1 MKNFEHIAYLSN
13 GAEIVRM
20 SIADYIDGTEMPEI
34 QVVRGADM
42 WASDKSLAFAADLA
56 TGKYTPAPTIC
67 KATVQDDDGD
77 DKDILLVVDGQQRRE
92 ALRRAVSAGKIDSDT
107 MMDVIIVSADDAD
120 DTFRRLNIGV
130 TVAKSIVGSCDYDD
144 DARRNI
150 NVLCAHPL
158 FAAMGYSAY
167 SRQNGIV
174 SAVVQGAVA
183 IVAQYTDKDGNNVPV
198 WDSPSSNYTDAHK
211 ALAAHVADI
220 PADEWERITAM
231 FDGMADAL
239 APYAA
244 HIQKY
249 GKTKKETSAAR
260 KLFSD
265 LRKKNL
271 FFSAVDAIG
280 NGGMNPADVFAAL
293 TLTDTLRKYQDTAY
307 KYTVN
312 VGGTKQTLSARWTVG
327 GGSSGSNADFNQRK
341 IILSAV
347 VAGLTDA
354 DRKMALTVQG
364 GAVDG
369 RPVKADA
376 AAALMEEV
384 G

>member
-1 MKNFEHIAYLSN
+1 MKNFEHIAYLTN

-20 SIADYIDGTEMPEI
+20 SVSDYIDGTSMPEI

-42 WASDKSLAFAADLA
+42 WAADKSLAFAADLA
-56 TGKYTPAPTIC
+56 AGKYTPAPTIC
-67 KATVQDDDGD
+67 KAVVQDDDGN

-92 ALRRAVSAGKIDSDT
+92 ALRRAVSAEKLDPDT

-130 TVAKSIVGSCDYDD
+130 TVAKSIVGSCDYND

-183 IVAQYTDKDGNNVPV
+183 IVAQYTDKDGNLTPV
-198 WDSPSSNYTDAHK
+198 WDAPSSNYTDAHK
-211 ALAAHVADI
+211 ALTAHVADI
-220 PADEWERITAM
+220 PAGEWGRIAAM
-231 FDGMADAL
+231 FDGMVDAL
-239 APYAA
+239 KPYAA

-249 GKTKKETSAAR
+249 GKTKKETSASR

-271 FFSAVDAIG
+271 FFTAVDAIG
-280 NGGMNPADVFAAL
+280 NGLMTAGDVFAAL
-293 TLTDTLRKYQDTAY
+293 TMTDTLNKYKDVPYT
-307 KYTVN
+307 YTVN
-312 VGGTKQTLSARWTVG
+312 VAGNKTKLSARWTVG
-327 GGSSGSNADFNQRK
+327 GGSSGSNADFGQRK

-364 GAVDG
+364 GTVDG
-369 RPVKADA
+369 RPIKADA
-376 AAALMEEV
+376 TNALMEEV

>member
-20 SIADYIDGTEMPEI
+20 SVADYIDGTSMPEI

-42 WASDKSLAFAADLA
+42 WPADKSLAFAADLA
-56 TGKYTPAPTIC
+56 AGKYTPAPTIC
-67 KATVQDDDGD
+67 KAVVQDDDGN

-92 ALRRAVSAGKIDSDT
+92 ALRRAVAAGKLDSET
-107 MMDVIIVSADDAD
+107 MLDVIIVSADDAD

-144 DARRNI
+144 DARKHINI
-150 NVLCAHPL
+150 LCAHPL

-183 IVAQYTDKDGNNVPV
+183 IVAQYVDKDGLLSPV

-211 ALAAHVADI
+211 ALTAHVADI
-220 PADEWERITAM
+220 PEGEWERIAAM
-231 FDGMADAL
+231 FNGMADAL
-239 APYAA
+239 KPYAA

-271 FFSAVDAIG
+271 FFTAVDAIG
-280 NGGMNPADVFAAL
+280 NGGMTAADVFAAL
-293 TLTDTLRKYQDTAY
+293 TLTDTLNKYKDTPY
-307 KYTVN
+307 TYTVN
-312 VGGTKQTLSARWTVG
+312 VAGNKTKLSARWTVG
-327 GGSSGSNADFNQRK
+327 GGSSGSNADFGQRK

-376 AAALMEEV
+376 TNALMEEV

>member
-1 MKNFEHIAYLSN
+1 MKNFEHVAYLSN

-42 WASDKSLAFAADLA
+42 WAADKSLAFAADLA
-56 TGKYTPAPTIC
+56 AGKYTPAPTIC

-92 ALRRAVSAGKIDSDT
+92 ALRRAVAAGKIDPDT

-183 IVAQYTDKDGNNVPV
+183 IVAQYTDKDGNMSPV

-211 ALAAHVADI
+211 ALTSHVADI
-220 PADEWERITAM
+220 PADEWDRIKAM

-244 HIQKY
+244 HIAKY
-249 GKTKKETSAAR
+249 GKTKKETAAAR

-280 NGGMNPADVFAAL
+280 NGDMSPADVFAAL
-293 TLTDTLRKYQDTAY
+293 TLTDTLRKYQDTPY

-312 VGGTKQTLSARWTVG
+312 VGGTKQALSARWTVG
-327 GGSSGSNADFNQRK
+327 GGSSGSNADFSQRK
-341 IILSAV
+341 IILAAIVS
-347 VAGLTDA
+347 GLTDA

-376 AAALMEEV
+376 TNALMEEV

>member
-20 SIADYIDGTEMPEI
+20 SVSDYIDGTSMPEI

-42 WASDKSLAFAADLA
+42 WAFDKSMAFASDLA
-56 TGKYTPAPTIC
+56 AGKYTPAPTIC
-67 KATVQDDDGD
+67 KATVQDDDGN

-92 ALRRAVSAGKIDSDT
+92 ALRRAVAAEKLDPNT
-107 MMDVIIVSADDAD
+107 MLDVVIVSADDAD

-144 DARRNI
+144 DARKHINI
-150 NVLCAHPL
+150 LCAHPL

-183 IVAQYTDKDGNNVPV
+183 IVAQYVDKDGLLSPV
-198 WDSPSSNYTDAHK
+198 WDSPSSNYTDAHR
-211 ALAAHVADI
+211 ALTAHVANI
-220 PADEWERITAM
+220 SAAEWERIAAM

-239 APYAA
+239 KPYAA

-249 GKTKKETSAAR
+249 GKTKKETAAAR

-271 FFSAVDAIG
+271 FFTAVDAIG
-280 NGGMNPADVFAAL
+280 NGGMTAADVFAAL
-293 TLTDTLRKYQDTAY
+293 TMTDTLNKYKDTPY
-307 KYTVN
+307 TYTVN
-312 VGGTKQTLSARWTVG
+312 VAGNKTKLSARWTVG
-327 GGSSGSNADFNQRK
+327 GGSSGSNADFGQRK

-376 AAALMEEV
+376 AAAVLEEV

>member
-20 SIADYIDGTEMPEI
+20 TVADYIDGTSMPEI

-42 WASDKSLAFAADLA
+42 WAFDKSMAFASDLA
-56 TGKYTPAPTIC
+56 AGKYTPAPTIC
-67 KATVQDDDGD
+67 KATVQDDDGN

-92 ALRRAVSAGKIDSDT
+92 ALRRAVAAEKLDPNT
-107 MMDVIIVSADDAD
+107 MLDVVIVSADDAD

-144 DARRNI
+144 DARKHI

-158 FAAMGYSAY
+158 FAALGYSAY

-183 IVAQYTDKDGNNVPV
+183 IVAQYVDKDGKLAPV

-211 ALAAHVADI
+211 ALTSHVADI
-220 PADEWERITAM
+220 SVAEWGRIAAM
-231 FDGMADAL
+231 FDGMLDAL
-239 APYAA
+239 KPYAA
-244 HIQKY
+244 HIAKY
-249 GKTKKETSAAR
+249 GKTKKETAAAR

-265 LRKKNL
+265 MRKKNL
-271 FFSAVDAIG
+271 FFTAVDAIG
-280 NGGMNPADVFAAL
+280 NGRMTAADVFAAL
-293 TLTDTLRKYQDTAY
+293 TMTNTLDNYKDTPYT
-307 KYTVN
+307 YTVN
-312 VGGTKQTLSARWTVG
+312 VAGNKTKLSARWTVG
-327 GGSSGSNADFNQRK
+327 GGSSGSNADFGQRK

-354 DRKMALTVQG
+354 DRKMALKVPG
-364 GAVDG
+364 GAADG

-376 AAALMEEV
+376 AAAVLEEV

>member
-20 SIADYIDGTEMPEI
+20 TVADYIDGTSMPEI

-42 WASDKSLAFAADLA
+42 WAFDKSMAFASDLA
-56 TGKYTPAPTIC
+56 AGKYTPAPTIC
-67 KATVQDDDGD
+67 KATVQDDDGN
-77 DKDILLVVDGQQRRE
+77 DKDILRVVDGQQRRE
-92 ALRRAVSAGKIDSDT
+92 ALRRAVAAEKLDPNT
-107 MMDVIIVSADDAD
+107 MLDVVIVSADDAD

-144 DARRNI
+144 DARKHI

-158 FAAMGYSAY
+158 FAALGYSAY

-183 IVAQYTDKDGNNVPV
+183 IVAQYVDKDGKLAPV

-211 ALAAHVADI
+211 ALTSHVADI
-220 PADEWERITAM
+220 SVAEWGRIAAM
-231 FDGMADAL
+231 FDGMLDAL
-239 APYAA
+239 KPYAA
-244 HIQKY
+244 HIAKY
-249 GKTKKETSAAR
+249 GKTKKETAAAR

-265 LRKKNL
+265 MRKKNL
-271 FFSAVDAIG
+271 FFTAVDAIG
-280 NGGMNPADVFAAL
+280 NGRMTAADVFAAL
-293 TLTDTLRKYQDTAY
+293 TMTNTLDNYKDTPYT
-307 KYTVN
+307 YTVN
-312 VGGTKQTLSARWTVG
+312 VAGNKTKLSARWTVG
-327 GGSSGSNADFNQRK
+327 GGSSGSNADFGQRK

-354 DRKMALTVQG
+354 DRKMALKVPG
-364 GAVDG
+364 GAADG

-376 AAALMEEV
+376 AAAVLEEV

>member
-20 SIADYIDGTEMPEI
+20 TVADYIDGTSMPEI

-42 WASDKSLAFAADLA
+42 WAFDKSMAFASDLA
-56 TGKYTPAPTIC
+56 AGKYTPAPTIC
-67 KATVQDDDGD
+67 KATVQDDDGN

-92 ALRRAVSAGKIDSDT
+92 ALRRAVAAEKLDPNT
-107 MMDVIIVSADDAD
+107 MLDVVIVSADDAD

-144 DARRNI
+144 DARKHI

-158 FAAMGYSAY
+158 FAALGYSAY

-183 IVAQYTDKDGNNVPV
+183 IVAQYVDKDGKLAPV

-211 ALAAHVADI
+211 ALTSHVADI
-220 PADEWERITAM
+220 SVAEWGRIAAM

-239 APYAA
+239 KPYAA
-244 HIQKY
+244 HIAKY
-249 GKTKKETSAAR
+249 GKTKKETAAAR

-265 LRKKNL
+265 MRKKNL
-271 FFSAVDAIG
+271 FFTAVDAIG
-280 NGGMNPADVFAAL
+280 NGRMTAADVFAAL
-293 TLTDTLRKYQDTAY
+293 TMTNTLDNYKDTPYT
-307 KYTVN
+307 YTVN
-312 VGGTKQTLSARWTVG
+312 VAGNKTKLSARWTVG
-327 GGSSGSNADFNQRK
+327 GGSSGSNADFGQRK

-354 DRKMALTVQG
+354 DRKMALKVPG
-364 GAVDG
+364 GAADG

-376 AAALMEEV
+376 AAAVLEEV

>member
-20 SIADYIDGTEMPEI
+20 TVADYIDGTSMPEI

-42 WASDKSLAFAADLA
+42 WAFDKSMAFASDLA
-56 TGKYTPAPTIC
+56 AGKYTPAPTIC
-67 KATVQDDDGD
+67 KATVQDDDGN

-92 ALRRAVSAGKIDSDT
+92 ALRRAVAAGKLDPET
-107 MMDVIIVSADDAD
+107 MMDVVIVSADDAD

-144 DARRNI
+144 DARRYINI
-150 NVLCAHPL
+150 LCAHPL

-183 IVAQYTDKDGNNVPV
+183 IVAQYVDKDGTLSPV

-211 ALAAHVADI
+211 ALSAHVADI
-220 PADEWERITAM
+220 PEDEWQRIAAM

-239 APYAA
+239 KPYTA

-249 GKTKKETSAAR
+249 GKTKKETSVAR

-271 FFSAVDAIG
+271 FFTAVDAIG
-280 NGGMNPADVFAAL
+280 NGLMTASDVFAAL
-293 TLTDTLRKYQDTAY
+293 TLTDTLNKYKDAPYT
-307 KYTVN
+307 YTVN
-312 VGGTKQTLSARWTVG
+312 VAGNKTKLSARWTVG
-327 GGSSGSNADFNQRK
+327 GGSSGSNADFGQRK

-364 GAVDG
+364 GAADG

-376 AAALMEEV
+376 TNALMEEV